1 MKESEMTLRQI
12 VDKIEKIN
20 KNMEELHIYKKFC
33 LHLGEEYSLSSY
45 YIRNKTDMKNV
56 LEKFVSEVE
65 LALKN
70 HFWKYNDDYNRY
82 ELTFTTRYNYDCC
95 DRQYDETRNY
105 YIYIAEDDSSIM
117 WKMR

>member
-1 MKESEMTLRQI
+1 MKESEMTLRQL

-33 LHLGEEYSLSSY
+33 LHLGEKYNLSSY

-70 HFWKYNDDYNRY
+70 RFWKYNDDYNRY
-82 ELTFTTRYNYDCC
+82 ELTFTTIYNYDCC
-95 DRQYDETRNY
+95 GRQYDEHINY
-105 YIYIAEDDSSIM
+105 YIYIAEDDSAIM
-117 WKMR
+117 